1 MPNRILALDPYGAQ
15 LLAVVVETSFRGYQI
30 VGYFSEARATSQP
43 LVDQLRGF
51 LSRHPIDADMVLS
64 ALPGDGAAYRI
75 LDLPFRDWRKLQQTV
90 PFELESQVPF
100 AVEDAVVD
108 FQVLDRSA
116 GGTRVFAALAP
127 RARIEEHLKLLS
139 DAGLDPAVVDF
150 APLSTL
156 NVLQLFEGDRP
167 QSYAFLHL
175 SAGRGTLAIYREGR
189 LTNLRVIDVG
199 NEASATALLREIGWS
214 LKSLNGGPPDASDG
228 EPPPILVGGAQ
239 GTELIEL
246 LRASMGLTVQ
256 RLEDLPLRQLPSA
269 LHGRQGTYAPALGL
283 ALREIADEPTLGLNF
298 RREQYSYRR
307 GQEEMQSALS
317 RLGVVSAVVLVL
329 FLVWQGVSYY
339 QLSRQYREL
348 RGVVEQAF
356 HAALPNVPVVDEA
369 EQLQQEIKKLQK
381 QQQQLGFGPG
391 GLVSTLEVLRQIS
404 ERAPTEP
411 RMNVDELTIDADGV
425 HVRAKTPSFDA
436 PEAVRS
442 KLAESP
448 LFSDVRHKDA
458 RKAPDGSVE
467 FRLEMQ
473 FAKGPEA

>member
-1 MPNRILALDPYGAQ
+1 MPNRILALDPHGAQ

-30 VGYFSEARATSQP
+30 VGYFAEPRNASVP
-43 LVDQLRGF
+43 LAEQLRGF
-51 LSRHPIDADMVLS
+51 LSRHPLNADTVLS

-75 LDLPFRDWRKLQQTV
+75 LDLPFRDWRRLQQTV

-100 AVEDAVVD
+100 AVEDAIVD
-108 FQVLDRSA
+108 FQILDRS
-116 GGTRVFAALAP
+116 GGSTRVFAALAP

-139 DAGLDPAVVDF
+139 DAGLDPAIVDF

-167 QSYAFLHL
+167 ERYAFLHL
-175 SAGRGTLAIYREGR
+175 SAGRGTLAIYRGGR
-189 LTNLRVIDVG
+189 LSNLRVIDVG
-199 NEASATALLREIGWS
+199 SDASATALLREIGWS
-214 LKSLNGGPPDASDG
+214 LKSLNGGPPESADA
-228 EPPPILVGGAQ
+228 EPPPMLIGGAQ

-298 RREQYSYRR
+298 RREEYAYRR
-307 GQEEMQSALS
+307 GKEEMQSALA
-317 RLGVVSAVVLVL
+317 RLGVLSLVVLVL

-339 QLSRQYREL
+339 QLSREYREL
-348 RGVVEQAF
+348 RDVVTQAF
-356 HAALPNVPVVDEA
+356 HEALPNMPVIDEA
-369 EQLQQEIKKLQK
+369 EQLQQEVKKLQK
-381 QQQQLGFGPG
+381 QQQQLGFAPG
-391 GLVSTLEVLRQIS
+391 GPVSPLEMLRQIA
-404 ERAPTEP
+404 ERAPADP

-425 HVRAKTPSFDA
+425 HLRAKTSSFDA
-436 PEAVRS
+436 VETVRS

-448 LFSDVRHKDA
+448 LFGDVQYKDP
-458 RKAPDGSVE
+458 RKTPDGSVE
-467 FRLEMQ
+467 FRMNLQ
-473 FAKGPEA
+473 FAKGGEA

>member
-1 MPNRILALDPYGAQ
+1 MPNRILALDPHGAQ

-30 VGYFSEARATSQP
+30 VGFFAEPRNASLP
-43 LVDQLRGF
+43 LADQLRAF
-51 LSRHPIDADMVLS
+51 LSRHPMDADTVLS

-90 PFELESQVPF
+90 PFELESLVPF
-100 AVEDAVVD
+100 AVDDAIVD
-108 FQVLDRSA
+108 FQVLERTS

-139 DAGLDPAVVDF
+139 DAGLDPAIVDF

-167 QSYAFLHL
+167 ERYAFLHL
-175 SAGRGTLAIYREGR
+175 SAGRGTLALYRGGR
-189 LTNLRVIDVG
+189 LTSLRVIDVG
-199 NEASATALLREIGWS
+199 SEATAPALLREIGWS
-214 LKSLNGGPPDASDG
+214 LKSFNGGPPEADDA
-228 EPPPILVGGAQ
+228 EPPPILVGGAS

-298 RREQYSYRR
+298 RREAYSYRR
-307 GQEEMQSALS
+307 GQEEMQGALK
-317 RLGVVSAVVLVL
+317 RLGALSAVVLVL
-329 FLVWQGVSYY
+329 FLLWQGVSYY
-339 QLSRQYREL
+339 QLSREYGEL
-348 RGVVEQAF
+348 RDVVGQAF
-356 HAALPNVPVVDEA
+356 HAVLPNTPIVDEA

-381 QQQQLGFGPG
+381 QQQQLGFGPNG
-391 GLVSTLEVLRQIS
+391 PVLPLEILRQIS
-404 ERAPTEP
+404 ERAPANP

-425 HVRAKTPSFDA
+425 HLRAKTSSF
-436 PEAVRS
+436 EAVETVRG

-448 LFSDVRHKDA
+448 LFGDVQVKDP
-458 RKAPDGSVE
+458 RTTPDGSVE
-467 FRLEMQ
+467 FRMNLL
-473 FAKGPEA
+473 FPKGPEA